1 MELTREEL
9 FQKVELAG
17 QDRFCPSASVLM
29 EKEQGPELRKHL
41 ELCAWCRS
49 RLEDPEILAGELA
62 MEKLADML
70 NEDILAQPA
79 PEQVRPGQVWQL
91 SQTHG
96 GWGAYNCYY
105 HAPQVLVR
113 DVLPYGVARVA
124 HVSTFGGLKHQG
136 DISLTDDPAGSFAE
150 FWNVYSVPVSWL
162 DVYVGKVKS
171 GLIAVGNLLFHTQQD
186 QKGPETG
193 SPIDVFRQ
201 QELFHS
207 MHFAMNAM
215 DEVMALAEAW
225 EEERQCQEKNGAT
238 YPVSLAELDGWSP
251 VLAVPECNTLYTV
264 AAAASFLTLEFGE
277 GDGRN
282 VCRVEYD
289 DGQLSYTFDYIP
301 SHTTFAV
308 VLLLDGTAVFVRDGQ
323 GRESDRVLIDSDAP
337 ETRRC
342 DLDKQSFERCRL
354 HVFQKINVTR

>member
-1 MELTREEL
+1 MELTLEEFL
-9 FQKVELAG
+9 QKVELAG
-17 QDRFCPSASVLM
+17 QDRFCPEASVLM
-29 EKEQGPELRKHL
+29 EKEHGPALRKHL

-49 RLEDPEILAGELA
+49 RLEEPEILAGEMA

-70 NEDILAQPA
+70 NEDILSQPT
-79 PEQVRPGQVWQL
+79 PEQVCPGQVWQL
-91 SQTHG
+91 AQIHG
-96 GWGAYNCYY
+96 GWGAYGCYY

-162 DVYVGKVKS
+162 DVYVGKVKP
-171 GLIAVGNLLFHTQQD
+171 GLLAVGNLLFHAQQG

-207 MHFAMNAM
+207 MHFAMKAM
-215 DEVMALAEAW
+215 DEVMTLAEAW
-225 EEERQCQEKNGAT
+225 EEVPQGQDSAT
-238 YPVSLAELDGWSP
+238 YPDSLTDLDGWSS
-251 VLAVPECNTLYTV
+251 VPALSERSDLYAV
-264 AAAASFLTLEFGE
+264 AAAASSLTLEFGE
-277 GDGRN
+277 GDDRN

-289 DGQLSYTFDYIP
+289 NGQLSYSFDYIP
-301 SHTTFAV
+301 SRTVYAV
-308 VLLLDGTAVFVRDGQ
+308 VLLMDGTAVSVRDGQ
-323 GRESDRVLIDSDAP
+323 GRESVRVLIDSDAP
-337 ETRRC
+337 ETRHC
-342 DLDKQSFERCRL
+342 DLDATSFDRCRL
-354 HVFQKINVTR
+354 QVYQKINVKR